1 MCRFPRTD
9 LRKSQMKDH
18 QWKRRRVETQTEK
31 RTGDASV
38 LPQQDMNL
46 SPEDVEADGAGLSLP
61 GNDVNKRPN

>member
-1 MCRFPRTD
+1 
-9 LRKSQMKDH
+9 MKDH